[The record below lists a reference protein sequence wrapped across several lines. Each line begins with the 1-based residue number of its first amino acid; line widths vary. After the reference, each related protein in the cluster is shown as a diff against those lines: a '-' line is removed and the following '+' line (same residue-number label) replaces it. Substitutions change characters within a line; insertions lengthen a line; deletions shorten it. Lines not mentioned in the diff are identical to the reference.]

1 MDDLLN
7 NDIMQGGD
15 EALDIVKQESKNKN
29 GQNEENKDILG
40 DLKPPFRSASPM
52 VLSGDNQ
59 TPKRREVKQEEKEK
73 TSLQASLMKSLGA
86 GFTGF
91 MNRRKYSLDLDH
103 KEKVRNQDL
112 KNILTD
118 KL

>member
-1 MDDLLN
+1 
-7 NDIMQGGD
+7 
-15 EALDIVKQESKNKN
+15 
-29 GQNEENKDILG
+29 
-40 DLKPPFRSASPM
+40 
-52 VLSGDNQ
+52 
-59 TPKRREVKQEEKEK
+59 
-73 TSLQASLMKSLGA
+73 MKSLGP

-91 MNRRKYSLDLDH
+91 ISTRRKYSLDLDH